1 MSNVKRQ
8 MIAAGLAVALCGA
21 AFGSAE
27 IAQAFRLVKG
37 WNAIHV
43 QVAETN
49 DVDMLFKDWP
59 VEWVA
64 LYDSAAF
71 LETRQYSADAS
82 SEGTSSAGYRMWRRS
97 EPGLSGF
104 RHVPADSVL
113 VCFATAERDVMLY
126 GEPRAPRITWHKS
139 SINENLNL
147 VGFSTWGETTTA
159 RYFSGLSVGNASFF
173 VFGGEDI
180 GKPMVMP
187 QTLVGE
193 MTFADARVLAVSST
207 KVSDWSGVLN
217 VSPRDGL
224 DFGTEGTRTMLEIR
238 NDGVTDTIVSV
249 EMFNGSPRVATDIDP
264 VPPGLFVRDSLTA
277 LTNGPWKAFTAGAAS
292 RLERTLAAGE
302 TWSLAFALDRS
313 QLGAPAGTAY
323 GAILDIRDETPDG
336 SKMRVNVPVKAT
348 SDGGASSE
356 YAWPKGVWLATAELD
371 EVSFFLTKEGE
382 SVGDTEDI
390 GVRPAGGKM
399 SVRLPLYVDERGAMT
414 LLQRFWYG
422 RDTNG
427 VLRAYSGAVETSD
440 EPLTGVKRV
449 STAFLPADMP
459 QLALGLTNY
468 VSCVEVVTNYVDVTN
483 DVGEVIE
490 QKTNEVEVVRQMP
503 VSSNV
508 FGTYALAEFT
518 VGEKSNVNP
527 MRHAQHPRHDGLMA
541 DYLADAPSGDDLSNY
556 MGTVKPEA
564 FSVKNRIEFTWDRTQ
579 AASWNPEERLSGTL
593 KWEFGGIRHEGA
605 IQARGR
611 FAMKRLSPVTM
622 KLK

>member
-1 MSNVKRQ
+1 MKSERVW
-8 MIAAGLAVALCGA
+8 MALLFTFSLVLFTTIANAAVEMEQSISYA
-21 AFGSAE
+21 
-27 IAQAFRLVKG
+27 KG
-37 WNAIHV
+37 WNLVYVKVVPNMSAD
-43 QVAETN
+43 E
-49 DVDMLFKDWP
+49 LFKDWP
-59 VEWVA
+59 VESVS
-64 LYDSAAF
+64 LYDPAAY
-71 LETRQYSADAS
+71 LDTKQYSAEES
-82 SEGTSSAGYRMWRRS
+82 TEGTTRNVMRVWRRGN
-97 EPGLSGF
+97 PGANGF
-104 RHVPADSVL
+104 VAVPADSLLMFKASAAGACTIVGTP
-113 VCFATAERDVMLY
+113 C
-126 GEPRAPRITWHKS
+126 APRISWHQTS
-139 SINENLNL
+139 SDAPRNY
-147 VGFSTWGETTTA
+147 VGISVWA
-159 RYFSGLSVGNASFF
+159 DVPLADYFSGSG
-173 VFGGEDI
+173 
-180 GKPMVMP
+180 
-187 QTLVGE
+187 
-193 MTFADARVLAVSST
+193 VLASDCATVWGT
-207 KVSDWSGVLN
+207 GDVPQQAAFFNGQQLKDGMALAVNALRPGDWSGVLN
-217 VSPRDGL
+217 VSPRDGI
-224 DFGTEGTRTMLEIR
+224 DFGTEGTKATLSVR
-238 NDGVTDTIVSV
+238 NDGASSATVSVAMFGESPGVVTDI
-249 EMFNGSPRVATDIDP
+249 NP
-264 VPPGLFVRDSLTA
+264 VPPGLFVRDTLTA
-277 LTNGPWKAFTAGAAS
+277 LTNGPWKAFTAGEAS

-302 TWSLAFALDRS
+302 TWTIVFALDRLQMGS
-313 QLGAPAGTAY
+313 AAGTEY
-323 GAILDIRDETPDG
+323 GAILDIRDETPNG
-336 SKMRVNVPVKAT
+336 SRMRVNVPIGAT

-356 YAWPKGVWLATAELD
+356 YAWPKGVWIATAALD

-382 SVGDTEDI
+382 SVGDTGDV
-390 GVRPAGGKM
+390 GVKPAGGKM
-399 SVRLPLYVDERGAMT
+399 TVRLPLYVDERGAMT

-468 VSCVEVVTNYVDVTN
+468 VSYVEVVTNVVDVTN

-490 QKTNEVEVVRQMP
+490 QETKEVEVVRQMP

-564 FSVKNRIEFTWDRTQ
+564 FSVKNRIEFTWDTTQ

-593 KWEFGGIRHEGA
+593 KWEFEGIRHEGA

-622 KLK
+622 KMR